1 MDTVDKLKY
10 LRKSNNLTQEDVAKK
25 IGTTGSNYSQYESK
39 EQTFTIEHIK
49 KLATLYGVT
58 ISYLL
63 DDNNDK
69 EILLSKE
76 ELNKLIEAKN
86 VIEKIEKSYSP
97 KYDKK

>member
-10 LRKSNNLTQEDVAKK
+10 LRKSNNLTQEEVAKK
-25 IGTTGSNYSQYESK
+25 IGTTGSNYSRYESK